1 MPLLPLEL
9 VPQLRLGRG
18 EYVCV
23 DCERIRITP
32 AKPRV
37 CIGCGGDQIETLQRP
52 VEADGPF
59 SEIFLSHSTDVGRV

>member
-1 MPLLPLEL
+1 MSS
-9 VPQLRLGRG
+9 
-18 EYVCV
+18 
-23 DCERIRITP
+23 IRITP

-52 VEADGPF
+52 VEADGLF